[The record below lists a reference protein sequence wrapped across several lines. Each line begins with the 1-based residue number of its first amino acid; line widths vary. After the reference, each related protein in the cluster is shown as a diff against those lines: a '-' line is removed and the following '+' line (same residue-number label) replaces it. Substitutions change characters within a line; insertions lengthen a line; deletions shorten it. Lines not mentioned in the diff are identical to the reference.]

1 MATKTQLT
9 IVMAIHAIARIHFYE
24 TSQGG
29 MTEPIVPI
37 PNARVPRFG
46 AFFQIGD
53 ALYDGWV
60 LTPLGQID
68 KTGRIDPGRTFDLP
82 LVFLFPERALPSLQ
96 VGSKFFVKTSGI
108 IAEAEIIEIP
118 EQHSLH

>member
-1 MATKTQLT
+1 
-9 IVMAIHAIARIHFYE
+9 MAIHAIARIHFYE

-46 AFFQIGD
+46 ACFQIGD
-53 ALYDGWV
+53 AQYGGWV
-60 LTPLGQID
+60 LTPSEQIGPAG
-68 KTGRIDPGRTFDLP
+68 KIDPGQTFNLP
-82 LVFLFPERALPSLQ
+82 LVFAFPENVIPILR
-96 VGSKFFVKTSGI
+96 VGLKFFVTTSGI
-108 IAEAEIIEIP
+108 IADAEILEIL